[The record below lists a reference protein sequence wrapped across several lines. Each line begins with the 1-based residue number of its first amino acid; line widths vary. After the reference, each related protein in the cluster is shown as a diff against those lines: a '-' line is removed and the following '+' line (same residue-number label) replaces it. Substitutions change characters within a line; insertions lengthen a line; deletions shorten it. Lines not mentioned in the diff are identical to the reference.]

1 RLRSKARASCSH
13 TTEKNTWRRKSMD
26 EVKDGVKIT
35 TDIEATD
42 LLGML
47 VRRIQLESPRKG
59 DLRKQAQ
66 EVVEKI
72 TYLGGE
78 LKVIEVDGVSNAVQI
93 RSKKP
98 AENGYVEVILR
109 GGNFLS
115 LERKPEALHISKG
128 DFERLIRELTEILS
142 R

>member
-1 RLRSKARASCSH
+1 
-13 TTEKNTWRRKSMD
+13 MD
-26 EVKDGVKIT
+26 EIKDGVKIT

-47 VRRIQLESPRKG
+47 LRKIELDSPYKG

-66 EVVEKI
+66 EVVDKI
-72 TYLGGE
+72 TYLGSE

-93 RSKKP
+93 RSRKP
-98 AENGYVEVILR
+98 DNGYLEVILR

-115 LERKPEALHISKG
+115 LERKPTALHISKG
-128 DFERLIRELTEILS
+128 DFERLITDLTEIIS
-142 R
+142 RELR

>member
-1 RLRSKARASCSH
+1 
-13 TTEKNTWRRKSMD
+13 MD
-26 EVKDGVKIT
+26 EVKVT

-47 VRRIQLESPRKG
+47 VRKIQLESPRKG
-59 DLRKQAQ
+59 DLRRQAQ
-66 EVVEKI
+66 EIVEKI

-93 RSKKP
+93 RTRKP

-128 DFERLIRELTEILS
+128 DFERLIRELTEIVTAN
-142 R
+142 

>member
-1 RLRSKARASCSH
+1 
-13 TTEKNTWRRKSMD
+13 MD
-26 EVKDGVKIT
+26 EVRDGVKVT
-35 TDIEATD
+35 TDVEATD

-72 TYLGGE
+72 TYLGSE
-78 LKVIEVDGVSNAVQI
+78 LKVIEIDGVSNAVQI

-128 DFERLIRELTEILS
+128 DFERLIRELTRIMNAG
-142 R
+142 

>member
-1 RLRSKARASCSH
+1 
-13 TTEKNTWRRKSMD
+13 MD
-26 EVKDGVKIT
+26 EVNDGVKIT

-47 VRRIQLESPRKG
+47 VRKIQLESTRKG

-66 EVVEKI
+66 EVVDKI
-72 TYLGGE
+72 TYVGGE

-98 AENGYVEVILR
+98 DNGYVEVILR
-109 GGNFLS
+109 GGDFLS
-115 LERKPEALHISKG
+115 LERRPTALHISKG
-128 DFERLIRELTEILS
+128 DFERLIKELTEILNAG
-142 R
+142 

>member
-1 RLRSKARASCSH
+1 
-13 TTEKNTWRRKSMD
+13 MD
-26 EVKDGVKIT
+26 EVMGAVKIT

-47 VRRIQLESPRKG
+47 LRRIQLESPRKG

-78 LKVIEVDGVSNAVQI
+78 LKVIEVDGISNAVQI

-98 AENGYVEVILR
+98 EANGYIEVLLR

-115 LERKPEALHISKG
+115 LERKPTALHISKG
-128 DFERLIRELTEILS
+128 DFERLTKDLTEILNAG
-142 R
+142 

>member
-1 RLRSKARASCSH
+1 
-13 TTEKNTWRRKSMD
+13 MD
-26 EVKDGVKIT
+26 EVKVT

-66 EVVEKI
+66 EVVDRI

-98 AENGYVEVILR
+98 EANGYVEIILR

-115 LERKPEALHISKG
+115 LERKPESLHISKG
-128 DFERLIRELTEILS
+128 DFERLVRELTEILS
-142 R
+142 A